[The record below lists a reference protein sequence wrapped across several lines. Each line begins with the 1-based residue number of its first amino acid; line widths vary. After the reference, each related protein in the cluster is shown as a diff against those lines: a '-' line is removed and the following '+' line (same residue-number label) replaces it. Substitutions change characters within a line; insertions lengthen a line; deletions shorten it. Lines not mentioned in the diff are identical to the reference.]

1 MKSSDGSTEMEAIYR
16 TVSPENIPW
25 NLREPPDV
33 LVEFLNQG
41 VVRPCRCIDLGC
53 GLGHYTVY
61 MASSG
66 FDATGVDVSPTAIR
80 MAKENAREAGIE
92 CRFVAADLLD
102 CLSDDLETF
111 DFAYD
116 WELLHHIDP
125 EHRNHYLQNVV
136 RLLNPG
142 GYYLSVSF
150 SDRDPQFGGLGKY
163 RKTPL
168 GTVLYFS
175 SETEVRMLFSHYF
188 NIIAL
193 YTIEIPGKTALHRA
207 NYALCKKAS
216 D

>member
-1 MKSSDGSTEMEAIYR
+1 MKSSDGSMEMEAIYR
-16 TVSPENIPW
+16 AVSPENIPW

-33 LVEFLNQG
+33 LVKLLEQEIAG
-41 VVRPCRCIDLGC
+41 SCRCIDLGC
-53 GLGHYTVY
+53 GLGHYTIY
-61 MASSG
+61 MASRG

-102 CLSDDLETF
+102 RLSDDLGTF

-125 EHRNHYLQNVV
+125 GHRDRYLQNVV

-150 SDRDPQFGGLGKY
+150 SDTDPHFGGSGKY

-175 SETEVRMLFSHYF
+175 SETEVRMLFGRYF
-188 NIIAL
+188 NIITL
-193 YTIEIPGKTALHRA
+193 HTIEIPGKTEPHRA
-207 NYALCKKAS
+207 NYALCSKAM

>member
-25 NLREPPDV
+25 NLREPPGA
-33 LVEFLNQG
+33 LVHFLNQG

-61 MASSG
+61 MASRG
-66 FDATGVDVSPTAIR
+66 FDATGVDVSHTAIR
-80 MAKENAREAGIE
+80 MAKQYAREAGIQ
-92 CRFVAADLLD
+92 CRFVTVDLLD
-102 CLSDDLETF
+102 LLTDDLGMF

-125 EHRNHYLQNVV
+125 GHRDRYLQNVV

-150 SDRDPQFGGLGKY
+150 SDTDSQFGGSGKY
-163 RKTPL
+163 RKTRL

-175 SETEVRMLFSHYF
+175 SETELRMLFSHYF

-193 YTIEIPGKTALHRA
+193 HAIEIPGKTKPHRA
-207 NYALCKKAS
+207 NYALCERVS